1 MTKETVLRT
10 YQEILEQLTDEML
23 TVVKEKFGDGILG
36 SFASTGVGKVTERLQ
51 DEMETQCHIVVEY
64 AAALARDEGRK

>member
-23 TVVKEKFGDGILG
+23 TVVKEKFGGGILG